1 MKIELFVE
9 NPIQTNCWVLIDEDS
24 KDAIIIDLGGGYK
37 KIFEYIKKQ
46 GGTLKYIL
54 CTHGHFDHVMG
65 VAEMQQDG
73 VDIPVYMNEKDY
85 YLTKNIN
92 DMYEMFTGQRGSF
105 APIKI
110 AKFIDENTE
119 LKIGK
124 HKIQIIE
131 TPGHTKGGMCF
142 LIDQF
147 LFSGDSLF
155 CENIGRCDLEG
166 GNYETLIKSLKEKI
180 LPLSEEIEVF
190 PGHDTSTTM
199 KHEKAYNPYLK

>member
-46 GGTLKYIL
+46 GGNLKYIL

-65 VAEMQQDG
+65 VAEMQQDE

-119 LKIGK
+119 LKIGE

-142 LIDQF
+142 LIDKF

-155 CENIGRCDLEG
+155 CENIGRCDLDG

>member
-1 MKIELFVE
+1 
-9 NPIQTNCWVLIDEDS
+9 
-24 KDAIIIDLGGGYK
+24 
-37 KIFEYIKKQ
+37 
-46 GGTLKYIL
+46 
-54 CTHGHFDHVMG
+54 
-65 VAEMQQDG
+65 
-73 VDIPVYMNEKDY
+73 
-85 YLTKNIN
+85 
-92 DMYEMFTGQRGSF
+92 MFTGQRGSF